1 MYNNVDMK
9 IYRHLS
15 FHMEVICERFCIAAL
30 FTFWDMR
37 TQDIW
42 NVCLQKPE
50 TKEYVQKKFTFQEI
64 EENF

>member
-1 MYNNVDMK
+1 MK
-9 IYRHLS
+9 IYWQLS

-50 TKEYVQKKFTFQEI
+50 TKEYVQKKFTF
-64 EENF
+64 